1 MTDKDMVNQPP
12 HYVNQGEVECLDYIK
27 QQLGD
32 SYRYYL
38 EGACIKYMH
47 RYKYKGKEL
56 EDLEKHK
63 FYLERL
69 IREIKIIK
77 IKALK
82 NNQGM

>member
-1 MTDKDMVNQPP
+1 
-12 HYVNQGEVECLDYIK
+12 
-27 QQLGD
+27 
-32 SYRYYL
+32 
-38 EGACIKYMH
+38 MH

-69 IREIKIIK
+69 IREIKTIK